1 MEYSELVKIYGGLE
15 STSKRLEKIEILANF
30 LKKVS
35 KKELKEIV
43 YLAEGRLFPEWDK
56 RKIGFSGR
64 SMIKALSSSSGE
76 SSEKIETLFRKKG
89 DLGLVAEVIF
99 TKKKQMTLASKN
111 LSTSKVL
118 ENIRKLAELEG
129 KGTVSKKI
137 SFVSELLVNSNGE
150 EAKYIVKTILENL
163 RIGVS
168 SGIIRDSIAKAFKVE
183 VNEVEEA
190 GDLSGDYGEVAV
202 LAKDKKLKS
211 ISLSVGKPVRSMLAL
226 LAEDADESFK
236 ALGEVCQ
243 FENKIDGFRLQC
255 HGTKGKINL
264 FTRRMEDVT
273 KQFPDI
279 VEFLKNVKAESYILD
294 CEAVGYD
301 PKTGKYLPFQAVS
314 QRIKRKYDIED
325 MAKKF
330 PMELHVF
337 DVLYYNGKNLMGE
350 NLKERREVLE
360 KIIKDKKR
368 ELKLSEKLVTKDK
381 KKASDFFKKVLSQ
394 GFEGVM
400 VKNLE
405 SKYRPGRYVGG
416 WMKLK
421 NILEPLDLVI
431 LGAEYGEGK
440 RAGWLTSYVVACK
453 SGDKFL
459 EVGRVSTG
467 IRELESEEK
476 ITYKEMTKLLEPLII
491 STEGKEVKVKEKI
504 IIEVAYEEIQKSP
517 KYSSGF
523 GLRFPRVKMLRK
535 DKPLNEVSEL
545 ELVKKIFKIQR
556 K

>member
-1 MEYSELVKIYGGLE
+1 MEYSELVKIYEDLE
-15 STSKRLEKIEILANF
+15 STSKRLEKIEILSNF
-30 LKKVS
+30 LRKVA

-43 YLAEGRLFPEWDK
+43 YLAEGRIFAEWDK
-56 RKIGFSGR
+56 RKIGFSNR
-64 SMIKALSSSSGE
+64 LMIKALSSGSGE
-76 SSEKIETLFRKKG
+76 SSSKIETLFRKKG
-89 DLGLVAEVIF
+89 DLGLVAEEVF
-99 TKKKQMTLASKN
+99 QSKKQMTLMGRK
-111 LSTSKVL
+111 LDTGKVM
-118 ENIRKLAELEG
+118 ENIRKLSELEG

-137 SFVSELLVNSNGE
+137 SFISELLVNAKGK
-150 EAKYIVKTILENL
+150 EAKYIVKTVLENL

-168 SGIIRDSIAKAFKVE
+168 SGIIRDSIAKAFKAE
-183 VNEVEEA
+183 IKDVEEA

-202 LAKDKKLKS
+202 LAKDKNLKS
-211 ISLSVGKPVRSMLAL
+211 IGLGVGKPVRSMLAL
-226 LAEDADESFK
+226 LVEDIEDGFK
-236 ALGEVCQ
+236 ALGEPCQ

-255 HGTKGKINL
+255 HGSKGKVNL

-273 KQFPDI
+273 SQFPDI
-279 VEFLKNVKAESYILD
+279 VKFLKNVRAESYILD

-301 PKTGKYLPFQAVS
+301 SKTGKYLPFQSIS

-330 PMELHVF
+330 PMELFVF
-337 DVLYYNGKNLMGE
+337 DVLYCNGKNLMSS
-350 NLKERREVLE
+350 NLKERREILE
-360 KIIKDKKR
+360 RIIKEKKK
-368 ELKLSEKLVTKDK
+368 EISVSEKLVTKDK
-381 KKASDFFKKVLSQ
+381 KKAGEFFKKILKE
-394 GFEGVM
+394 GFEGLM

-440 RAGWLTSYVVACK
+440 RAGWLTSFIVGCK
-453 SGDKFL
+453 DGNKFL

-467 IRELESEEK
+467 IKEK
-476 ITYKEMTKLLEPLII
+476 GEDLTYKDMTKLLKPLIV
-491 STEGKEVKVKEKI
+491 STKGKGVGVKPKI
-504 IIEVAYEEIQKSP
+504 VIEVAYEEIQKSS

-523 GLRFPRVKMLRK
+523 GLRFPRVVSLRV
-535 DKPLNEVSEL
+535 DKPSNEVNNL
-545 ELVKKIFKIQR
+545 KLVKKIFKMQR